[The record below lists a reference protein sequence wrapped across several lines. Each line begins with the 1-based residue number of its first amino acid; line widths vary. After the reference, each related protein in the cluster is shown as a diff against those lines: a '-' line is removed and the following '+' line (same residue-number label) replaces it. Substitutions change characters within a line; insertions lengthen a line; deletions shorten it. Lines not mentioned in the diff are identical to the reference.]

1 MAKKDY
7 RKEAIKRALKYVERV
22 EASCPQLSKMGRNLS
37 KLALEDKLDNVY
49 GRDATIVSIQKILMR
64 KSKANVLLTGVAGCG
79 KTATA
84 ERLAKVLADRSVD
97 LCERE
102 AIAIAEHEKAHKAW
116 AKSAPTDDFGC
127 YTEEA
132 HRTEPKLMEI
142 EKPYQTEI
150 VLFELSLTSLT
161 AGTRYRGD
169 FEEKVDA
176 IIKECKS
183 NPNIVLFIDE
193 IHQIVSAG
201 RSDNSDNAAQMF
213 KPALARRE
221 MCVVGATTEEE
232 ARYIWEDK
240 ALARRFNEVKVA
252 PLCGEV
258 AHETAVR
265 IMNDYSQFHSV
276 EADVNA
282 TREILA
288 KLKMF
293 LPKSVFP
300 DNFINVV
307 DETLAGAKFDGL
319 TKVDMTHFN
328 ATLSR
333 MAGVIIV

>member
-7 RKEAIKRALKYVERV
+7 RKEAVKRVLNYVENV
-22 EASCPQLSKMGRNLS
+22 ENKCPQLSKMGRNLS
-37 KLALEDKLDNVY
+37 KLALKGKLDNVY

-64 KSKANVLLTGVAGCG
+64 KSKANVLLTGAAGCG
-79 KTATA
+79 KTAIA
-84 ERLAKVLADRSVD
+84 EQLAKVLADRSID
-97 LCERE
+97 YCERE
-102 AIAIAEHEKAHKAW
+102 AIAEAEYEKARKEW
-116 AKSAPTDDFGC
+116 AKTAPTDDCGF

-132 HRTEPKLMEI
+132 RRTEPKMAAI
-142 EKPYQTEI
+142 VKPHQSEI

-176 IIKECKS
+176 IIKECRD

-252 PLCGEV
+252 PLFGEV
-258 AHETAVR
+258 AYETAVH
-265 IMNDYSQFHSV
+265 IMDDYSKYHTV
-276 EADVNA
+276 EVNTDA
-282 TREILA
+282 AREILA

-293 LPKSVFP
+293 LPKTVFP